1 MLNFS
6 NYLVEEKAKKEDFGN
21 LDNNSKGVLHEL
33 LVGYH
38 LRGGRHMDKHPDA
51 NGLSPEQAHD
61 ELSKRLTPAQYKNFS
76 ERARKAADDILK
88 QKGMSREDVGNV
100 QWTSKAGDIK
110 RAIGIDSS
118 QAEDDSD
125 IMLTHKNGQHHGI
138 TLKVSDDAKPITL
151 SNVGAESTYGGD
163 KIFGKHKKDL
173 LSAYPDL
180 DPEAMK
186 NNKKVR
192 QAAINRVI
200 RKAAE
205 KGKTITPDQAKVGAD
220 DLRKAWLESN
230 TKARADIKTRT
241 GAMLRN
247 TVSNM
252 HSELD
257 KLSPDQ
263 LAHHLRH
270 IVLHAYKTPKEAQG
284 HTHMRHFT
292 GGGMDPKMESKRP
305 GEDYEHFLSKPEN
318 IKVTHSG
325 TSIYYHYHDP
335 ETGKTIPFAMQTAK
349 ASSQSDPF
357 SNLVMV
363 GKDVYRKQDE
373 ADHKRIRQNYETE
386 RAATGG
392 SPGHLTPEREIN
404 SKDIVSNSSI
414 LDKRKLSEVRP
425 SVPMQQRRVAQTDSP
440 FASMARPGI
449 KSKRPPPSHRLAPNG
464 YPEHMHQAH
473 KDNSIGGHQDSGI

>member
-6 NYLVEEKAKKEDFGN
+6 NFLVEEKAKKEDFGN

-38 LRGGRHMDKHPDA
+38 LRSSKHMDQHPDS

-61 ELSKRLTPAQYKNFS
+61 ELAKRITPAQYKNFS

-88 QKGMSREDVGNV
+88 QKGMTKDDVGNV
-100 QWTSKAGDIK
+100 QWTSKSGDIK

-125 IMLTHKNGQHHGI
+125 IIMTHKNGQHHGI

-151 SNVGAESTYGGD
+151 SNVGAESTYGG
-163 KIFGKHKKDL
+163 KNIFDKHKNDL
-173 LSAYPDL
+173 LAAYPDL
-180 DPEAMK
+180 DPENMK

-192 QAAINRVI
+192 QAAVNRVI

-205 KGKTITPDQAKVGAD
+205 RGKTISPEEAKVGAD
-220 DLRKAWLESN
+220 DLRKAWLETN
-230 TKARADIKTRT
+230 PAAKADIKNRT
-241 GAMLRN
+241 GSMLRS
-247 TVSNM
+247 TVANM
-252 HSELD
+252 RSELD
-257 KLSPDQ
+257 KLTPDQ

-270 IVLHAYKTPKEAQG
+270 IVLHAYKTPKEALG

-292 GGGMDPKMESKRP
+292 GGGLDPKMESKRP

-335 ETGKTIPFAMQTAK
+335 ETGKAIPFAMQTAK

-373 ADHKRIRQNYETE
+373 ADHQRIKQNHETE

-392 SPGHLTPEREIN
+392 SPGHLAPEREITSN
-404 SKDIVSNSSI
+404 DIVSDHPI
-414 LDKRKLSEVRP
+414 LNKRKLSDFRT
-425 SVPMQQRRVAQTDSP
+425 SVPMQQRRVAQTGSP
-440 FASMARPGI
+440 FQTMAKPGI
-449 KSKRPPPSHRLAPNG
+449 KRPEPSRRLSSEG
-464 YPEHMHQAH
+464 IPEHMHQAH
-473 KDNSIGGHQDSGI
+473 RDTESYMGFKQ